1 MLYQGKLVQE
11 YKSPVFISLP
21 CFRFGLIT
29 LQEVLEKL
37 LAASV
42 CQPQAPESLC
52 SKLFDVVIC
61 YNSRCGK
68 ERLLQL
74 CFYPINVPAMCHVEV
89 RAYLFRPW
97 IALWPCTSTNI
108 FPFSITQYIES

>member
-11 YKSPVFISLP
+11 YKSPLFISLP
-21 CFRFGLIT
+21 CFRFGLIN

-52 SKLFDVVIC
+52 SNFSMSLSVTTAGV
-61 YNSRCGK
+61 GK
-68 ERLLQL
+68 SG
-74 CFYPINVPAMCHVEV
+74 CFNCA
-89 RAYLFRPW
+89 
-97 IALWPCTSTNI
+97 
-108 FPFSITQYIES
+108 SIQ